1 MSVPT
6 FEEIKQALKIPE
18 FKRDKWG
25 RRIYERSDNLP
36 REVNVSRNTIQYKN
50 QKKGKWDG

>member
-25 RRIYERSDNLP
+25 RRIYDRTDNLP